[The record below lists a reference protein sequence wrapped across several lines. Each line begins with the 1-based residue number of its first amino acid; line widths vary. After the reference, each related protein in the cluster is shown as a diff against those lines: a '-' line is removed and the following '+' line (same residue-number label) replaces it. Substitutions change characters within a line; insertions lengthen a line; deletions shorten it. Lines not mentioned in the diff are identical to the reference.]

1 MYYVISITLCVDHHR
16 CHHHYHELSSWH
28 IPATRIKTLR
38 SMFLSEVPGNFYTSV
53 YIVRRATGSGSEE
66 FCLNFLLVLFDI
78 LLSFTDICYSHFF
91 SNISITFMIQY
102 YVACYR
108 FKETNFSV
116 LLSTS
121 TIRTGALL
129 Q

>member
-1 MYYVISITLCVDHHR
+1 
-16 CHHHYHELSSWH
+16 
-28 IPATRIKTLR
+28 
-38 SMFLSEVPGNFYTSV
+38 MFLSEVPGNFYTSV
-53 YIVRRATGSGSEE
+53 YIVRRAPGSGSEE
-66 FCLNFLLVLFDI
+66 FCLNFLLVLFHT
-78 LLSFTDICYSHFF
+78 LLSLTDICYSHFF
-91 SNISITFMIQY
+91 SNISITIMIHY

-108 FKETNFSV
+108 FKETHFSV